1 MSEQKQEQW
10 ITWLALTTAA
20 MAVFAAITTLYVGKY
35 SAKAIL
41 FQGQETNQWGYYQA
55 KSIKGYLYETQLE
68 RLDLERL
75 GDGQKTRGEASE
87 KREKTIAHY
96 TETIQ
101 RYDKEKAEI
110 KGKAEEFAKQKI
122 IAQDRAGN
130 FGYSLIFLQ
139 AAIMLS
145 SVAALTK
152 KKPLWYFGMAMV
164 SGWAFFFLDAVL
176 LFH

>member
-1 MSEQKQEQW
+1 
-10 ITWLALTTAA
+10 
-20 MAVFAAITTLYVGKY
+20 MAVLAAITTLYVGKY

-41 FQGQETNQWGYYQA
+41 SQGQETNQWGYYQA

-68 RLDLERL
+68 RLNLERL
-75 GDGQKTRGEASE
+75 GDGQKSTGEATE

-110 KGKAEEFAKQKI
+110 KAKADDFAKQKV

-145 SVAALTK
+145 SVAVITK
-152 KKPLWYFGMAMV
+152 KKPLWYFGLATV
-164 SGWAFFFLDAVL
+164 SGWVFFFLDAIF

>member
-1 MSEQKQEQW
+1 LE
-10 ITWLALTTAA
+10 IY
-20 MAVFAAITTLYVGKY
+20 FVGADTGTMDHVVSTYY
-35 SAKAIL
+35 SGNGSFRSHHHL
-41 FQGQETNQWGYYQA
+41 VC
-55 KSIKGYLYETQLE
+55 
-68 RLDLERL
+68 
-75 GDGQKTRGEASE
+75 
-87 KREKTIAHY
+87 RE
-96 TETIQ
+96 

-130 FGYSLIFLQ
+130 FGYALIFLQ

-164 SGWAFFFLDAVL
+164 SGWAFFFLDAIF

>member
-1 MSEQKQEQW
+1 LSDQNQEKW

-68 RLDLERL
+68 RLELEKIS
-75 GDGQKTRGEASE
+75 DMQKSNGEASG
-87 KREKTIAHY
+87 KREKTINHY

-101 RYDKEKAEI
+101 RYDREKAEI
-110 KGKAEEFAKQKI
+110 KGKAEDFTKQKAH
-122 IAQDRAGN
+122 AQDRAGN

-152 KKPLWYFGMAMV
+152 KKPLWYFGLAMV
-164 SGWAFFFLDAVL
+164 SGWVFFFLDAVF